1 MNSNSAFVALTPT
14 QITIVVVVVLV
25 LMAIAIWVLF
35 SWRPRHRATQ
45 AETAAQMFREDH
57 LGEWAHKR
65 LSTWTTDERHAALRY
80 YTRVG
85 FQARS
90 GAIRIDTVPDNH
102 HATIVALAAQE
113 TDGGTTKTKWNEVEW
128 LGRNLAKRRDDL
140 SIKWTPTA
148 TATPDSMVNNTAPT
162 TAEMATT
169 GQVSLATGTQIETAG
184 EPASGVANNGD
195 LSQSSANDDA
205 DFETSELEDSGPGET
220 DGKSDAPTLATALN
234 LASSEGDSATD
245 PIDAAVEALN
255 ADEHSPEAEAGGV
268 TGEVADESSSDAIDT
283 EGVAGETASPSSFD
297 GLTSSD
303 TITAETSADTATT
316 DRAASLADAL
326 ARAEV
331 APDNDASSTLFDT
344 PSSHD
349 DSENEMS
356 AQTMEP
362 DSTSDPTA
370 DLEEASE
377 TEVPETPDPE
387 TEAAISESTRSEAT
401 AGQPSDDDQ
410 TTDRANVPTWIL
422 DARAAL
428 DSLDSDATS
437 AIAEHEAG
445 SLDASETNGNE
456 DNIELAALTAH
467 DELDADE
474 LDADELD
481 ADELDADELDA
492 DEVVLADLDDIEVAY
507 LAASTATSATE
518 ADAELRIRLQRLRR
532 RAKRQMR
539 KSADDRAI
547 AVRRAEQGR
556 KKKAREYT
564 KRATAHEAK
573 ATRFKARRRKL
584 RDIRQGTYKG

>member
-1 MNSNSAFVALTPT
+1 MLPNSAFAALTPT
-14 QITIVVVVVLV
+14 QITIVVVIGLV
-25 LMAIAIWVLF
+25 LIAIALWVLF

-90 GAIRIDTVPDNH
+90 GAIRVDTVPDNH

-113 TDGGTTKTKWNEVEW
+113 TDGGTAKTKWSEVEW

-148 TATPDSMVNNTAPT
+148 KATPDSMVNNTAPT
-162 TAEMATT
+162 TAEIVTA
-169 GQVSLATGTQIETAG
+169 GQVSLATGTQTETAD
-184 EPASGVANNGD
+184 EPASDVADDGD
-195 LSQSSANDDA
+195 PSQSSDNDAA
-205 DFETSELEDSGPGET
+205 DFEISELEDSGQGATE
-220 DGKSDAPTLATALN
+220 GKSDAPTLATALN
-234 LASSEGDSATD
+234 LASSEGDSAADDVSALDQNTSADLVAAAGPDSAKDSAEVVESHGSD
-245 PIDAAVEALN
+245 PTDAAVEEP
-255 ADEHSPEAEAGGV
+255 DIAG
-268 TGEVADESSSDAIDT
+268 A
-283 EGVAGETASPSSFD
+283 TATPSSFD

-303 TITAETSADTATT
+303 KIEAETETAG
-316 DRAASLADAL
+316 AASLADAL

-331 APDNDASSTLFDT
+331 APENDASSTSFDT
-344 PSSHD
+344 PSSSD
-349 DSENEMS
+349 DSENKMS
-356 AQTMEP
+356 AKTLEP
-362 DSTSDPTA
+362 DSSSGPTA
-370 DLEEASE
+370 DPEETSE

-387 TEAAISESTRSEAT
+387 VEATISESTRSETT
-401 AGQPSDDDQ
+401 AGQPPDDHQ

-437 AIAEHEAG
+437 AMAEHEAV
-445 SLDASETNGNE
+445 SLDARETNGNE
-456 DNIELAALTAH
+456 NNIELAALTAH
-467 DELDADE
+467 DELEADE
-474 LDADELD
+474 LEADELE
-481 ADELDADELDA
+481 ADELEA

-507 LAASTATSATE
+507 LAASTATAATE
-518 ADAELRIRLQRLRR
+518 ADAELRIRMQRLRR

-556 KKKAREYT
+556 KKKASEFT
-564 KRATAHEAK
+564 KRAAAHEAK
-573 ATRFKARRRKL
+573 ATKFKARRRKL